1 MKMAVAGARP
11 SENNYRLN
19 GIGVNDYANTT
30 PGNALGTNLGVEAVA
45 EFSVLTNSYSAE
57 YGRTS
62 GGVVNAITRSGT
74 NQIRGTVFEF
84 HRNSQMDARD
94 YFDRGEQPPPFHRN
108 QYGVAFGGPLIKNRT
123 FWFGDYEGLREE
135 LGQTTIST
143 TLSEAARQGRLA
155 AGAVTVD
162 PQIARALALY
172 PLPNGPLLGNGD
184 TGQYFAVRNKVSRG
198 DYALGRIDHKLSTKG
213 SLNATVVFDD
223 ADIEQPDAFLA
234 KQVADRSRRHLVA
247 SEYSHTFGPAVVSVT
262 RFGLSR
268 SMSKSGEI
276 AAVLNPALT
285 DPSLGF
291 IPGYNVGGI
300 SVPGL
305 SGAGGGPGAVDY
317 ASLEFTSFQ
326 ASQDVFVLRGRHS
339 LKMGFNVERMRNDF
353 DTPNLT
359 GGSFNFGTLA
369 NFLRNV
375 PSRFGAL
382 YPQSD
387 TTRSMRETLIGGY
400 IQDDLRLA
408 NTLTLNLGLRY
419 EMMTIPTEVD
429 GQVALLKGLTD
440 PTVTVGGKIHDS
452 NPTLRNFAPRIGVA
466 WDPFGTRTTAVR
478 GGIGVFDVLPF
489 LYLYETP
496 LNRSLPFFLQG
507 NSLTPA
513 PGSFPGEAFGRLNS
527 QNLRTAW
534 VDPNPPR
541 AYRTQWNVDVQRQI
555 GELDRRSGLR
565 RRPRREPAARRAEHE
580 HGDADPRRRPLGLS
594 VAGHQHGAEPELLGH
609 QHHRDVERGVHV
621 SRPADGAEAQPARRP
636 ADAGGLHVEQE
647 HRHRLVDLL
656 GVVRH
661 RLREL
666 VLGGDAAAA
675 GARARPLQLRRRP
688 QLRRQLRVADPDRT
702 ARAPA

>member
-1 MKMAVAGARP
+1 M
-11 SENNYRLN
+11 
-19 GIGVNDYANTT
+19 
-30 PGNALGTNLGVEAVA
+30 
-45 EFSVLTNSYSAE
+45 
-57 YGRTS
+57 
-62 GGVVNAITRSGT
+62 
-74 NQIRGTVFEF
+74 
-84 HRNSQMDARD
+84 
-94 YFDRGEQPPPFHRN
+94 
-108 QYGVAFGGPLIKNRT
+108 
-123 FWFGDYEGLREE
+123 
-135 LGQTTIST
+135 
-143 TLSEAARQGRLA
+143 
-155 AGAVTVD
+155 
-162 PQIARALALY
+162 ALY

-184 TGQYFAVRNKVSRG
+184 TGQYYAVRNKESRG
-198 DYALGRIDHKLSTKG
+198 DYALGRIDHKLSAKG
-213 SLNATVVFDD
+213 SLNATVLFDD
-223 ADIEQPDAFLA
+223 ADIEQPDALLA

-262 RFGLSR
+262 RVGLSR
-268 SMSKSGEI
+268 SASKSGEI
-276 AAVLNPALT
+276 SAVLNPALT

-291 IPGYNVGGI
+291 IPGFNVGSI
-300 SVPGL
+300 AVPGL
-305 SGAGGGPGAVDY
+305 ASAGGGPGAVDY

-326 ASQDVFVLRGRHS
+326 ASHDVFVLRGRHS
-339 LKMGFNVERMRNDF
+339 FKLGFNVERMRNEF

-359 GGSFNFGTLA
+359 GGSFNFGTLS
-369 NFLRNV
+369 NFLRNI

-382 YPQSD
+382 YPASD
-387 TTRSMRETLIGGY
+387 TTRSMRETLLGGY

-419 EMMTIPTEVD
+419 EMMTIPTEDD
-429 GQVALLKGLTD
+429 GKVALLKNLTD

-507 NSLTPA
+507 NSVNPV

-555 GELDRRSGLR
+555 GGLDGGSGLR
-565 RRPRREPAARRAEHE
+565 RRPRHEPAARRAEHE
-580 HGDADPRRRPLGLS
+580 HGDADPRRRSLGLS
-594 VAGHQHGAEPELLGH
+594 VPGDEHGAEPELLGH
-609 QHHRDVERGVHV
+609 QHDRDLERGVELP
-621 SRPADGAEAQPARRP
+621 RPADGAEAQPAGRP
-636 ADAGGLHVEQE
+636 ADAGRLHVEQE

-656 GVVRH
+656 RVVRH

-666 VLGGDAAAA
+666 VLGGDAAAP
-675 GARARPLQLRRRP
+675 GARARPVQLRRRATTSWAASCGRSRP
-688 QLRRQLRVADPDRT
+688 P
-702 ARAPA
+702 APAPA